1 MTAKE
6 SGQPLPNLATNF
18 SPSEAGIRQQL
29 EKILISAQLVNSP
42 NLQNFLRFIVEKTLA
57 GESAD
62 IKGYTVATQ
71 VLGRKTDFDPN
82 LDPIVR
88 IQAGRLRRALEQYY
102 GVQGKSDAVVI
113 DVPKGSYVPVFRAV
127 SRPEG
132 ARLVIP
138 EVHQEPILALPSGPS
153 VAVMPLLNLTG
164 DRKQEYFTEG
174 LAEELTSELARYQE
188 LRVIAYQSTRR
199 WKGRKV
205 DPRAAG
211 QDLGVRF
218 LVEGSIRKDAK
229 TVKLDLHLVDTQNGQ
244 RVWGEQ
250 YCRELKADNL
260 IALQEEIA
268 RQVVARLGSLYG
280 IILQTLSRESRR
292 KPPESLETY
301 EAFLRFYHHATIL
314 SPQTFAEALGVLE
327 QAVRREPESGFAWGL
342 LAFLYAQSYS
352 LQLAPMESPLQQAL
366 VAAQKGAALEPENQ
380 ITRTAL
386 AHVHFFRNE
395 RALFLPEAETALALN
410 PNAPAMIGFL
420 GWLLALYG
428 EWEQGLAILGKGMEL
443 NPHYPG
449 WFHLAPFFYCFLQE
463 RCEEAYQEALAF
475 QMPQLFWDPLLR
487 AAALGRL
494 GRKQEGAR
502 ALAEL
507 LQLRPD
513 FPAAGPFLIS
523 CYAKFPYLIDALLDG
538 LRLAGLKT

>member
-1 MTAKE
+1 VAAE
-6 SGQPLPNLATNF
+6 GNNQLPPGSGTN
-18 SPSEAGIRQQL
+18 PSSTEEAIRQQL
-29 EKILISAQLVNSP
+29 DKILISSQLVNSP
-42 NLQNFLRFIVEKTLA
+42 NLRNFLRFIVEKTLA
-57 GESAD
+57 GEAAD
-62 IKGYTVATQ
+62 IKGYNVATQ
-71 VLGRKTDFDPN
+71 VLGRKADFDPN

-88 IQAGRLRRALEQYY
+88 IQAGRLRRALELYY

-127 SRPEG
+127 SRQEG
-132 ARLVIP
+132 AGFVIP
-138 EVHQEPILALPSGPS
+138 GVRQEPILAPPSGPS

-164 DRKQEYFTEG
+164 DRKQEYFAEG

-188 LRVIAYQSTRR
+188 LRVIAYQSTRH
-199 WKGRKV
+199 WQGKKI
-205 DPRAAG
+205 DSRAAG

-218 LVEGSIRKDAK
+218 LVGGSIRKDAK
-229 TVKLDLHLVDTQNGQ
+229 TVKIDLHLVDTQNGQ

-250 YCRELKADNL
+250 YCRELKADSL

-301 EAFLRFYHHATIL
+301 EAFLRFYHHATIM
-314 SPQTFAEALGVLE
+314 SPQTFAETLSVLE
-327 QAVRREPESGFAWGL
+327 QAVRWEPESGFSWSL
-342 LAFLYAQSYS
+342 LAFLYGQSYS
-352 LQLAPMESPLQQAL
+352 LQLFPMESPLEQAL
-366 VAAQKGAALEPENQ
+366 VAAQKGAALEPDNQ
-380 ITRTAL
+380 MTRAAL

-395 RALFLPEAETALALN
+395 RELFLPEAEIALALN
-410 PNAPAMIGFL
+410 PNAPGPIGFL
-420 GWLLALYG
+420 GWLLALFG
-428 EWEQGLAILGKGMEL
+428 EWERGLAILKKGREL

-449 WFHLAPFFYCFLQE
+449 WFHLAPYFYLYLQE
-463 RCEEAYQEALAF
+463 RYEEAYQEALVF

-494 GRKQEGAR
+494 GREQEGAR

-513 FPAAGPFLIS
+513 FPNAGPFLIS
-523 CYAKFPYLIDALLDG
+523 CYAKFPYLVEGLLDG
-538 LRLAGLKT
+538 LRLAGLKI

>member
-1 MTAKE
+1 MAAKE
-6 SGQPLPNLATNF
+6 SAHPLPVFANNF

-29 EKILISAQLVNSP
+29 ETILISPQFVNSR

-71 VLGRKTDFDPN
+71 VLGRKADFDPN

-102 GVQGKSDAVVI
+102 GLQGQSDAVVI
-113 DVPKGSYVPVFRAV
+113 EVPKGSYVPVFRPA
-127 SRPEG
+127 SRRGG
-132 ARLVIP
+132 ADTVIP
-138 EVHQEPILALPSGPS
+138 GVRQEPILALLPGPS

-164 DRKQEYFTEG
+164 DREQEYFAEG

-199 WKGRKV
+199 WKGEKI

-250 YCRELKADNL
+250 FCRELKADSL
-260 IALQEEIA
+260 IALQEEVA
-268 RQVVARLGSLYG
+268 RQVAARLGSLYG

-314 SPQTFAEALGVLE
+314 SPQTFAETLRALE
-327 QAVRREPESGFAWGL
+327 QAVTREPDSGLGWSF
-342 LAFLYAQSYS
+342 LAFLYGQSYS
-352 LQLAPMESPLQQAL
+352 LQLFPMESPLEQAL

-380 ITRTAL
+380 MTRAAL
-386 AHVHFFRNE
+386 AHVHFFRNARE
-395 RALFLPEAETALALN
+395 LFLSEAETALALN
-410 PNAPAMIGFL
+410 PNAAAMIGFL

-428 EWEQGLAILGKGMEL
+428 EWEQGLAILDKGIQL
-443 NPHYPG
+443 SPHYPG
-449 WFHLAPFFYCFLQE
+449 WFHLAPYCNFYGQG
-463 RCEEAYQEALAF
+463 RYAEAYQEAQKF
-475 QMPQLFWDPLLR
+475 RMPQLFWDPLLR

-494 GRKQEGAR
+494 GREKEGAQ

-507 LQLRPD
+507 LHLRPD

-523 CYAKFPYLIDALLDG
+523 CYAKFPHLIEGLLDG
-538 LRLAGLKT
+538 LRLAGLKI

>member
-1 MTAKE
+1 MAAE
-6 SGQPLPNLATNF
+6 GNNQLPPGSGTN
-18 SPSEAGIRQQL
+18 PSSTEEAIRQQL
-29 EKILISAQLVNSP
+29 DKILISSKLVNSP
-42 NLQNFLRFIVEKTLA
+42 NLRNFLRFIVEKTLA
-57 GESAD
+57 GEAAD
-62 IKGYTVATQ
+62 IKGYNVATQ
-71 VLGRKTDFDPN
+71 VLGRKADFDPN

-88 IQAGRLRRALEQYY
+88 IQAGRLRRALELYY

-127 SRPEG
+127 SRQEG
-132 ARLVIP
+132 AGFVIP
-138 EVHQEPILALPSGPS
+138 GVRQEPILAPPSGPS
-153 VAVMPLLNLTG
+153 VAVMPLLNLTD
-164 DRKQEYFTEG
+164 DRKQEYFIEG

-188 LRVIAYQSTRR
+188 LRVIAYQSTRH
-199 WKGRKV
+199 WKGKKI
-205 DPRAAG
+205 DSRAAG

-218 LVEGSIRKDAK
+218 LVGGSIRKDAK
-229 TVKLDLHLVDTQNGQ
+229 TVKIDLHLVDTQNGQ

-250 YCRELKADNL
+250 YCRELKADSL

-301 EAFLRFYHHATIL
+301 EAFLRFYHHATIM
-314 SPQTFAEALGVLE
+314 SPQTFAETLSVLE
-327 QAVRREPESGFAWGL
+327 QAVRWEPESGFSWSL
-342 LAFLYAQSYS
+342 LAFLYGQSYS
-352 LQLAPMESPLQQAL
+352 LQLFPMESPLEQAL
-366 VAAQKGAALEPENQ
+366 VAAQKGAALEPDNQ
-380 ITRTAL
+380 MTRAAL

-395 RALFLPEAETALALN
+395 RELFLPEAEIALALN
-410 PNAPAMIGFL
+410 PNAPGPIGFL
-420 GWLLALYG
+420 GWLLALFG
-428 EWEQGLAILGKGMEL
+428 EWERGLAILKKGREL

-449 WFHLAPFFYCFLQE
+449 WFHLAPYFYLYLQE
-463 RCEEAYQEALAF
+463 RYEEAYQEALVF

-494 GRKQEGAR
+494 GREQEGAR

-513 FPAAGPFLIS
+513 FPNAGPFLIS
-523 CYAKFPYLIDALLDG
+523 CYAKFPYLVEGLLDG
-538 LRLAGLKT
+538 LRLAGLKI

>member
-1 MTAKE
+1 MVAE
-6 SGQPLPNLATNF
+6 GSNQPLPGSGTN
-18 SPSEAGIRQQL
+18 PGPTEEAIRQQL
-29 EKILISAQLVNSP
+29 AKILTSPQFVNSP
-42 NLQNFLRFIVEKTLA
+42 NLLNFLRFIVEKTLA
-57 GESAD
+57 GEAAD

-71 VLGRKTDFDPN
+71 VMGRKADFDPN

-102 GVQGKSDAVVI
+102 GVQGQSDALVI
-113 DVPKGSYVPVFRAV
+113 EVAKGSYVPVFRWVAPQAGPGCV
-127 SRPEG
+127 TPGLR
-132 ARLVIP
+132 
-138 EVHQEPILALPSGPS
+138 QELMLALPSGPS

-164 DRKQEYFTEG
+164 DPKQEYFAEG
-174 LAEELTSELARYQE
+174 LAEELTNELARYQE
-188 LRVIAYQSTRR
+188 LLVIAYQSTRR
-199 WKGRKV
+199 WKGEKI

-229 TVKLDLHLVDTQNGQ
+229 TVKLDLHLVDAQNGQ

-250 YCRELKADNL
+250 FCRELKADNL

-268 RQVVARLGSLYG
+268 RQVAARLGSLYG

-301 EAFLRFYHHATIL
+301 EAFLRFYHHATVM
-314 SPQTFAEALGVLE
+314 SPQTFAESLHVLE

-342 LAFLYAQSYS
+342 LAFLYTQSYS
-352 LQLAPMESPLQQAL
+352 LQLAPMDSPLEQAL
-366 VAAQKGAALEPENQ
+366 AAAHKGAVLEPGNQ
-380 ITRTAL
+380 ITRSAL

-395 RALFLPEAETALALN
+395 RELFLSEVQIALALN
-410 PNAPAMIGFL
+410 PNAAAIIGFL

-428 EWEQGLAILGKGMEL
+428 EWERGLAILGKGLKL

-449 WFHLAPFFYCFLQE
+449 WFHMAPFFHYYLQE
-463 RCEEAYQEALAF
+463 KYEAAYQEALAF

-487 AAALGRL
+487 AASLGRL
-494 GRKQEGAR
+494 GRQEEGAR

-507 LQLRPD
+507 LHLRPD
-513 FPAAGPFLIS
+513 FPTAGPFLIS
-523 CYAKFPYLIDALLDG
+523 CYAKFDYLVHGLLEG
-538 LRLAGLKT
+538 LRLVGLKT

>member
-1 MTAKE
+1 MAVE
-6 SGQPLPNLATNF
+6 GRNQPLPGSGTN
-18 SPSEAGIRQQL
+18 PTKEAIRQQL
-29 EKILISAQLVNSP
+29 DKILISPQFVNAP
-42 NLQNFLRFIVEKTLA
+42 NLRNFLRFLVDKTLA
-57 GESAD
+57 NESAD

-71 VLGRKTDFDPN
+71 VLGRKADFDPN

-88 IQAGRLRRALEQYY
+88 IMAGRLRRALEQYY
-102 GVQGKSDAVVI
+102 GAQGKSDAVVI
-113 DVPKGSYVPVFRAV
+113 DVPRGSYVPGFRSV
-127 SRPEG
+127 SNQEG
-132 ARLVIP
+132 AAVIIP
-138 EVHQEPILALPSGPS
+138 GVRREAILALPSGPS

-164 DRKQEYFTEG
+164 DRKQDYFTEG

-199 WKGRKV
+199 WKGKNI

-229 TVKLDLHLVDTQNGQ
+229 TMKIDLHVVDTQTGQ
-244 RVWGEQ
+244 RVWGKQ
-250 YCRELKADNL
+250 YCRELKAASL

-268 RQVVARLGSLYG
+268 RQVAARIGSLYG
-280 IILQTLSRESRR
+280 IILQTLSREAHR

-314 SPQTFAEALGVLE
+314 SPQTFAETLKVLK
-327 QAVRREPESGFAWGL
+327 QAVTREPDSGFTWSL
-342 LAFLYAQSYS
+342 LAFLYGQSYS
-352 LQLAPMESPLQQAL
+352 LQLFPMESPLEQAL
-366 VAAQKGAALEPENQ
+366 VSAQKGAALEPENQ
-380 ITRTAL
+380 ITRAAL

-395 RALFLPEAETALALN
+395 RELFLPEAETALGLN
-410 PNAPAMIGFL
+410 PNAPGPIGFL

-428 EWEQGLAILGKGMEL
+428 EWEQGLAILEKGKKM

-449 WFHLAPFFYCFLQE
+449 WFHMAPYFNFYRQARFA
-463 RCEEAYQEALAF
+463 EAYREAQQF

-487 AAALGRL
+487 AAVLGRL
-494 GRKQEGAR
+494 GREKEGTQ

-507 LQLRPD
+507 LHLRPD

-523 CYAKFPYLIDALLDG
+523 CYAKFPYLIDGLLDG
-538 LRLAGLKT
+538 LRQAGLKT

>member
-1 MTAKE
+1 MAAE
-6 SGQPLPNLATNF
+6 GSNQPPPGSGTNP
-18 SPSEAGIRQQL
+18 SPTEAAIRQQL
-29 EKILISAQLVNSP
+29 EKILTSPQFVNSP
-42 NLQNFLRFIVEKTLA
+42 NLHNFLRFIVEKTLA

-71 VLGRKTDFDPN
+71 VLGRKADFDPN

-113 DVPKGSYVPVFRAV
+113 DVPKGSYVPVFRSV
-127 SRPEG
+127 SRQEG
-132 ARLVIP
+132 AGVVIP
-138 EVHQEPILALPSGPS
+138 GVRQEPILALPSGPS

-199 WKGRKV
+199 WKGKKI

-229 TVKLDLHLVDTQNGQ
+229 TVKIDLHVVDTQNGQ

-250 YCRELKADNL
+250 YCRELKADSL

-268 RQVVARLGSLYG
+268 RQVAARLGSLYG

-314 SPQTFAEALGVLE
+314 SPQTFAETLSVLE
-327 QAVRREPESGFAWGL
+327 QAVRREPESGFAWSL
-342 LAFLYAQSYS
+342 LAFLYGQSYS
-352 LQLAPMESPLQQAL
+352 LQLLPMESPLEQAL

-380 ITRTAL
+380 ITRAAL

-395 RALFLPEAETALALN
+395 RELFLPEAETALALN
-410 PNAPAMIGFL
+410 PNAPGPHRVSR
-420 GWLLALYG
+420 LAPG
-428 EWEQGLAILGKGMEL
+428 PVWRVGAGAG
-443 NPHYPG
+443 YPG
-449 WFHLAPFFYCFLQE
+449 KRHGVESPLPRVVPSGPVFL
-463 RCEEAYQEALAF
+463 
-475 QMPQLFWDPLLR
+475 LLSS
-487 AAALGRL
+487 G
-494 GRKQEGAR
+494 EV
-502 ALAEL
+502 
-507 LQLRPD
+507 
-513 FPAAGPFLIS
+513 
-523 CYAKFPYLIDALLDG
+523 
-538 LRLAGLKT
+538 

>member
-1 MTAKE
+1 M
-6 SGQPLPNLATNF
+6 
-18 SPSEAGIRQQL
+18 
-29 EKILISAQLVNSP
+29 
-42 NLQNFLRFIVEKTLA
+42 EKTLA

-71 VLGRKTDFDPN
+71 VLGRKADFDPN

-102 GVQGKSDAVVI
+102 GVQGKFDGVVI
-113 DVPKGSYVPVFRAV
+113 EVRKGSYVPVFRAASRQEGASV
-127 SRPEG
+127 VISGVRPE
-132 ARLVIP
+132 A
-138 EVHQEPILALPSGPS
+138 ILTLPSGPS

-174 LAEELTSELARYQE
+174 LAEELTSELARYQD
-188 LRVIAYQSTRR
+188 LRVIAYESTRR
-199 WKGRKV
+199 WKGKKI

-250 YCRELKADNL
+250 YCRELKADSL

-268 RQVVARLGSLYG
+268 RQVAARLGSLYG

-314 SPQTFAEALGVLE
+314 SPQTFAETLEVLE
-327 QAVRREPESGFAWGL
+327 QAVTREPESGFAWGL
-342 LAFLYAQSYS
+342 LAFLYGQCYS
-352 LQLAPMESPLQQAL
+352 LQLWPMESPLAQAL
-366 VAAQKGAALEPENQ
+366 VAAQKGVALEPKNQ
-380 ITRTAL
+380 IVRAAL
-386 AHVHFFRNE
+386 AHMYFFRNE
-395 RALFLPEAETALALN
+395 RELFLLEIEIALSLN

-428 EWEQGLAILGKGMEL
+428 EWEQGLALLDKGVKL

-449 WFHLAPFFYCFLQE
+449 WYHLAPFFYYYLQE

-475 QMPQLFWDPLLR
+475 QMPHLFWDPLLR

-494 GRKQEGAR
+494 GRKQEGAQ

-507 LQLRPD
+507 LHLRPD
-513 FPAAGPFLIS
+513 FPTAGPFLIS
-523 CYAKFPYLIDALLDG
+523 CYAKFPYLIDGLLDG
-538 LRLAGLKT
+538 LRLVGLKT